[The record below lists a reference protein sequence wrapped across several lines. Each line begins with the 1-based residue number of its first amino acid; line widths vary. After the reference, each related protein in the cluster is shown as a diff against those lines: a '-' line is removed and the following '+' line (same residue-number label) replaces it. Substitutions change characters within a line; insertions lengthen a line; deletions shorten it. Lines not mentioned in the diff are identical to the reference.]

1 MLVVAM
7 LVLAGCSGLPE
18 APGHVDQGKTV
29 RYKIAPGD
37 SLNVVVW
44 GNSELSTQITV
55 PPDGYITTPLV
66 ADLPA
71 AGKTSSELARDI
83 EQRLSKYIRD
93 PVVTVILSNMVGE
106 YNRQIRVVG
115 QASNPQALQYRDGMT
130 LLDVMI
136 AVGGLTEYADGN
148 NARLVREV
156 DGKRKEYSVRL
167 DDLLRDGDVTAN
179 VEMLPGDVLII
190 PETFL

>member
-1 MLVVAM
+1 MVAGV
-7 LVLAGCSGLPE
+7 VLAGCSGLPP
-18 APGHVDQGKTV
+18 APRHVDQGNTV

-44 GNSELSTQITV
+44 GNPDLSTQITV
-55 PPDGYITTPLV
+55 PPDGFITTPLV
-66 ADLPA
+66 EDLSA
-71 AGKTSSELARDI
+71 AGKTSSELARQI

-115 QASNPQALQYRDGMT
+115 QAANPQALQYRDGMT

-148 NARLVREV
+148 DARLVRDV
-156 DGKRKEYSVRL
+156 NGKRKEYSVRL
-167 DDLLRDGDVTAN
+167 DDLLRDGDVSAN
-179 VEMLPGDVLII
+179 VDMLPGDVLII